1 MPKQGEIDYLK
12 KIGEE
17 GTKLAL
23 NKPFSDDD
31 CGGYL
36 MELGAI
42 MSLFPPPPARL
53 LDLGCGTGWTSCFFA
68 KRGYEVIGQDIS
80 ADMITQANIN
90 KNNWGIKNLHFI
102 VSDYEDMNFDSEFDC
117 AVFFD
122 ALHHAVNEEDAIRM
136 VYKALK
142 PGGICITSEPGIGH
156 KKAQSAID
164 AMKNYGVTEKDMP
177 PAKIIKAGK
186 KASFGI
192 FKIYPHS
199 KHLNIAIYR
208 NFGKIARFN
217 FIKKFLRFNFIR
229 SLAAIFLI
237 IFYKRYDGIVLMVK

>member
-17 GTKLAL
+17 GIKHAL
-23 NKPFSDDD
+23 NKPFSDND

-36 MELGAI
+36 LELGAI
-42 MSLFPPPPARL
+42 MSLLPLPPARL

-80 ADMITQANIN
+80 SDMIIQAMIN
-90 KNNWGIKNLHFI
+90 KHNWGIDNLHFI
-102 VSDYEDMNFDSEFDC
+102 VSDYENMNFDCEFDC
-117 AVFFD
+117 AVFYD

-156 KKAQSAID
+156 KKSQSSID
-164 AMKNYGVTEKDMP
+164 AVKKYNVTEKDMSP
-177 PAKIIKAGK
+177 IKIIKIGTK
-186 KASFGI
+186 TGFRI

-208 NFGKIARFN
+208 NIGEIARFN
-217 FIKKFLRFNFIR
+217 FIKKFLKFNFVR
-229 SLAAIFLI
+229 NLAAIFLI
-237 IFYKRYDGIVLMVK
+237 TIYKKYDGIVLMVK